1 MDEVNEPYIYGFLRS
16 DTTQMQFDIFTRKL
30 NENDV
35 NMYVEYICEDEFKL
49 IPETLPIMN
58 DAENSI
64 VLDKTQDN
72 LYKIFTKMQ
81 VIARCD
87 ESPILMYHGSV
98 QEFLRFFS

>member
-1 MDEVNEPYIYGFLRS
+1 MDGTNEHYIYGFLRS
-16 DTTQMQFDIFTRKL
+16 DTTQVQFDIFTRKL

-35 NMYVEYICEDEFKL
+35 NLYVEYICEDEFKL

-58 DAENSI
+58 NAENSI